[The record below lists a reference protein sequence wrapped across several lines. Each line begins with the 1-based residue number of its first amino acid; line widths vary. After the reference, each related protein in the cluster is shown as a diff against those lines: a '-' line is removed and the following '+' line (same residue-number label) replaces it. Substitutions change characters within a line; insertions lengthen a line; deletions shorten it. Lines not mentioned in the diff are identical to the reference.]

1 MVDDCF
7 GDLKYKSKVQMHL
20 TYSQYQSAL
29 NTEMDLRFALRMNA
43 YAYRNII
50 WREIRNTM
58 AMSAEPGRTKA
69 YSVDLRWR
77 IVWERIGQDL
87 TYREIATNLCVSLGT
102 VSNIMKL
109 FETTGCV
116 DPKAQ
121 PLRED
126 LRKLD
131 DHHELYILGPLYD
144 NPALQLHE
152 ICTKVEE
159 ITTVVVTVPTVCQLL
174 RRNGITR
181 KKIRQVAL
189 QRSSDMRAEF
199 IANISFYPVNQLI
212 WVDETGC
219 NAKDFTRKFGYA
231 LKGETPVYHSLL
243 VRGTRVSVITA
254 MSVDGIVAYDL
265 TTDTVN
271 GEKFLD
277 FLRATLIPE
286 MMPHDGSNSMSIL
299 IMDNCS
305 IHHIQEVADCVGILV
320 IFLPPYSPDL
330 NPIEELFS
338 FVKYYLK
345 EHDEIIQALN
355 NSPTEIIKS
364 AFNEITPEYCKAWV
378 RLLL

>member
-1 MVDDCF
+1 M
-7 GDLKYKSKVQMHL
+7 
-20 TYSQYQSAL
+20 A
-29 NTEMDLRFALRMNA
+29 
-43 YAYRNII
+43 
-50 WREIRNTM
+50 

-69 YSVDLRWR
+69 YSADLRWR
-77 IVWERIGQDL
+77 IVWQRIGQDL
-87 TYREIATNLCVSLGT
+87 TYREIAANLCISLGT

-116 DPKAQ
+116 HPKAQ
-121 PLRED
+121 PLREN

-131 DHHELYILGPLYD
+131 DHHELYILGLIYN

-152 ICTKVEE
+152 ICNKVEE
-159 ITTVVVTVPTVCQLL
+159 ITAVVVSIPTVCRLL

-189 QRSSDMRAEF
+189 QRSVDMRAEF

-231 LKGETPVYHSLL
+231 LKGETPVYHRLL
-243 VRGTRVSVITA
+243 VRGKRVSAITA
-254 MSVDGIVAYDL
+254 MSVDGMVVYDL
-265 TTDTVN
+265 TTDTIN

-286 MMPHDGSNSMSIL
+286 MMPYDGSNPKSII

-305 IHHIQEVADCVGILV
+305 VHHIQEVA
-320 IFLPPYSPDL
+320 
-330 NPIEELFS
+330 
-338 FVKYYLK
+338 
-345 EHDEIIQALN
+345 A
-355 NSPTEIIKS
+355 
-364 AFNEITPEYCKAWV
+364 
-378 RLLL
+378 